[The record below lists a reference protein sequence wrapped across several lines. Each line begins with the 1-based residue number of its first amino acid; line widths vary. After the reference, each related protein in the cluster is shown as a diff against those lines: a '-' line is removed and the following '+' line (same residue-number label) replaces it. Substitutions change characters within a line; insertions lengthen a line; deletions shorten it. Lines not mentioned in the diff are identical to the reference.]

1 MKKDESVLVDLSST
15 NYLTIYLPLHY
26 FWGWAPNQI
35 GDTKMQ
41 AYE

>member
-15 NYLTIYLPLHY
+15 NYYLPLYY

-41 AYE
+41 A